1 MLVLSTYLLSPN
13 TQHLTPSTS
22 LPVISRNNLL
32 IFIALVLLSG
42 LAWAMTVYQADG
54 MGWGMFTCSM
64 TMGMPFSIGNALLY
78 IMLWGV
84 MMIAMML
91 PALTPIVEIF
101 QTMARR
107 RQEQSLPFTPVWVF
121 VAGYLV
127 VWTLTGSVGYAADI
141 AIQSLPA
148 LFPSLRT
155 DGMVIG
161 GITLIVAG
169 IYQLTPLK
177 YLCLSQCRSPM
188 GFLLSSWRDGHW
200 GAFRMGVDHGFYCLG
215 CCWSLMTVL
224 FVVGSM
230 NLVWMGILSAV
241 IFVEKIVRQ
250 GIVIGKLTGVALV
263 VLGIALSVGIVP
275 FVEM

>member
-1 MLVLSTYLLSPN
+1 ML
-13 TQHLTPSTS
+13 
-22 LPVISRNNLL
+22 SRNKLL
-32 IFIALVLLSG
+32 IFAALVALSG

-64 TMGMPFSIGNALLY
+64 TMGMPFSLGNALLY
-78 IMLWGV
+78 IVLWGV

-91 PALTPIVEIF
+91 PALAPMVEIF
-101 QTMARR
+101 QTMAQR

-121 VAGYLV
+121 VAGYFVL
-127 VWTLTGSVGYAADI
+127 WTLTGGVGYAADI

-148 LFPSLRT
+148 QFPLL
-155 DGMVIG
+155 GEYGLVIG
-161 GITLIVAG
+161 GVTLIGAG

-200 GAFRMGVDHGFYCLG
+200 GAFRMGVDHGLYCLG
-215 CCWSLMTVL
+215 CCWSLMAVL

-230 NLVWMGILSAV
+230 NLVWMGILSLV
-241 IFVEKIVRQ
+241 IFVEKTVPQ
-250 GIVIGKLTGVALV
+250 GITVGKVTGIALI
-263 VLGIALSVGIVP
+263 VLGIVLSIGGMP
-275 FVEM
+275 FLATVRFV

>member
-1 MLVLSTYLLSPN
+1 MLA
-13 TQHLTPSTS
+13 
-22 LPVISRNNLL
+22 RNNLF

-42 LAWAMTVYQADG
+42 LAWVMTVQQADG

-64 TMGMPFSIGNALLY
+64 TMGMPFSVSNAFLY
-78 IMLWGV
+78 IALWGV
-84 MMIAMML
+84 MMVAMML
-91 PALTPIVEIF
+91 PAMTPIIEVF
-101 QTMARR
+101 QAMARR
-107 RQEQSLPFTPVWVF
+107 RRERALPFTPVWVF

-127 VWTLTGSVGYAADI
+127 LWTLTGSVGYAADL

-148 LFPSLRT
+148 QFPALRT
-155 DGMVIG
+155 YGMVIG
-161 GITLIVAG
+161 GVTLIAAG

-200 GAFRMGVDHGFYCLG
+200 GAFRMGMDHGFYCLG
-215 CCWSLMTVL
+215 CCWSLMAVL

-241 IFVEKIVRQ
+241 IFVEKIAPQGVIIGRAT
-250 GIVIGKLTGVALV
+250 GIVLIVLGVALS
-263 VLGIALSVGIVP
+263 AGIVP
-275 FVEM
+275 FGEGTVT

>member
-1 MLVLSTYLLSPN
+1 ML
-13 TQHLTPSTS
+13 
-22 LPVISRNNLL
+22 SRNKLL

-42 LAWAMTVYQADG
+42 LAWATTVYQADG

-64 TMGMPFSIGNALLY
+64 TMGMPLSAGNALLY
-78 IMLWGV
+78 VTLWGV

-91 PALTPIVEIF
+91 PAMTPIVEIF

-107 RQEQSLPFTPVWVF
+107 RQAQALPFTPVWVF
-121 VAGYLV
+121 MAGYLAL
-127 VWTLTGSVGYAADI
+127 WTLTGGVGYAADI
-141 AIQSLPA
+141 AIQSLPSQ
-148 LFPSLRT
+148 FPALRT
-155 DGMVIG
+155 YGVVIG
-161 GITLIVAG
+161 GVTLIAAG

-188 GFLLSSWRDGHW
+188 GFLMSSWRDGQW
-200 GAFRMGVDHGFYCLG
+200 GAFRMGVDHGLYCLG

-241 IFVEKIVRQ
+241 IFTEKVVPHGVI
-250 GIVIGKLTGVALV
+250 IGKATGVALI
-263 VLGIALSVGIVP
+263 VLGVALSAGVVP
-275 FVEM
+275 FGETFVPYHL